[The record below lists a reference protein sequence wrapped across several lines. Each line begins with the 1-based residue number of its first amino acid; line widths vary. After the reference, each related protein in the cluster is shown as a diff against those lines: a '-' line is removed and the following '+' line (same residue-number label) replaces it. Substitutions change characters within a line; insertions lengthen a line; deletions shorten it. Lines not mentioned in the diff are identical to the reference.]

1 MPMEQIF
8 YKKILVGIKI
18 TTLKKGS
25 VPVTDGKEPLQ
36 VVALKHKKGAYL
48 KAHMHRSRQ
57 RVTSRLQE
65 CLVVKKGRIKV
76 DLYGPDKKFFR
87 KLFLN
92 SGQILILMNGGIGI
106 HIVKDAEI
114 FEFKNGPFKEDK
126 ILI

>member
-1 MPMEQIF
+1 MEQIF

-18 TTLKKGS
+18 TALKKGS
-25 VPVTDGKEPLQ
+25 IPVTDDKEPLQ
-36 VVALKHKKGAYL
+36 VVALKHNKGAYL
-48 KAHMHRSRQ
+48 KAHMHRPRQ
-57 RVTSRLQE
+57 RVTRRLQE
-65 CLVVKKGRIKV
+65 CLIVKKGRIKV
-76 DLYGPDKKFFR
+76 DLYGPDKKLFK

-106 HIVKDAEI
+106 HVVRDAEI